1 MTQRPRCPLW
11 RMLPHQTYRNR
22 SEYCLTRNNAS
33 DTQTLV
39 TLRAHEHLSLE
50 SCPVTL
56 ESSCYLL
63 TWVTGR
69 LPPPGVPHLAM
80 ESGFLPPPPLS
91 GRLETSTRWLLHRL
105 FSRRLLSPSRL
116 PTSAVPVVT
125 PGSRR
130 QSRRD
135 RDRRNDEDEQLD
147 TAALFA
153 IAPHVQALIEDKGLV
168 HIQGNSSVVSHRRD
182 VGISNR
188 RFLFSIL
195 LRALLYFAWYIP
207 HAL

>member
-1 MTQRPRCPLW
+1 MPC
-11 RMLPHQTYRNR
+11 
-22 SEYCLTRNNAS
+22 NARE
-33 DTQTLV
+33 QL
-39 TLRAHEHLSLE
+39 LFAHLGHGQAPTAGSPA
-50 SCPVTL
+50 S
-56 ESSCYLL
+56 
-63 TWVTGR
+63 R
-69 LPPPGVPHLAM
+69 HGV
-80 ESGFLPPPPLS
+80 G
-91 GRLETSTRWLLHRL
+91 
-105 FSRRLLSPSRL
+105 LSPSASTVGEVGDVDEMATP
-116 PTSAVPVVT
+116 PTVLKEAAVAVAASDISSAGSHAGIETAVT

-153 IAPHVQALIEDKGLV
+153 MAPHVQALIEDKGLV